1 MQMTQLV
8 LASRNNGKLLELQ
21 RLLRTI
27 APHVDLV
34 SVSQFPEIG
43 DVEETGSTFEENAL
57 LKAETIAMKTGLAAI
72 ADDSGLCID
81 ALNGA
86 PGVLSARWSGVH
98 GDDRANL
105 EKVLREMEEI
115 QPEMRTGKFVSVVA
129 LALPDGRNEICRG
142 EVHGVIRYSAMGD
155 GGFGYD
161 PIFQPTGYQKTMA
174 ELNAVE
180 KDRIS
185 HRGQAM
191 RAIAPVIAELLS
203 Q

>member
-1 MQMTQLV
+1 MTQLV

-21 RLLRTI
+21 RILTTI
-27 APHVDLV
+27 APHVNLV

-142 EVHGVIRYSAMGD
+142 EVHGVIRYSPIGD

-174 ELNAVE
+174 ELNADE

>member
-161 PIFQPTGYQKTMA
+161 PIFQPVGYQITMA
-174 ELNAVE
+174 ELSSDE